1 MRVLNPISSPF
12 EWLSFVDSDS
22 NILSVVLPTFIDVV
36 YLSPEIELCPS
47 LYRNPGSWEQ
57 EAHHRIRLFKWLR
70 LATQETPVQ
79 TENDLADL
87 GHKEMDYVE

>member
-1 MRVLNPISSPF
+1 MRVLNPTSSPF
-12 EWLSFVDSDS
+12 EWLSFVDSGS

-47 LYRNPGSWEQ
+47 LYRNPDFWEH
-57 EAHHRIRLFKWLR
+57 EAYHCIRLFKWLR

-79 TENDLADL
+79 TENDLAAF